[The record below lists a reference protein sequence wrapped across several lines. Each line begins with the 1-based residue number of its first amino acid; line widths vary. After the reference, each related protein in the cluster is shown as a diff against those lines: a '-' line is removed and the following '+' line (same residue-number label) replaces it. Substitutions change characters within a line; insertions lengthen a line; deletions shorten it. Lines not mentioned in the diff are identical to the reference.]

1 LPAIAAWA
9 ITMTFVVLLFVLFR
23 AADLATVSHMFAG
36 LIGQGG
42 LGALWPAGTLVPIAI
57 AGMIALF
64 KVPTFEL
71 AMRLRPSWPA
81 AIGFVVL
88 SVICVLEVGKGAP
101 LSFIYF
107 QF

>member
-1 LPAIAAWA
+1 
-9 ITMTFVVLLFVLFR
+9 
-23 AADLATVSHMFAG
+23 
-36 LIGQGG
+36 
-42 LGALWPAGTLVPIAI
+42 
-57 AGMIALF
+57 
-64 KVPTFEL
+64 
-71 AMRLRPSWPA
+71 MRLRPNWPA

>member
-1 LPAIAAWA
+1 
-9 ITMTFVVLLFVLFR
+9 
-23 AADLATVSHMFAG
+23 
-36 LIGQGG
+36 
-42 LGALWPAGTLVPIAI
+42 
-57 AGMIALF
+57 MIALF

>member
-1 LPAIAAWA
+1 
-9 ITMTFVVLLFVLFR
+9 
-23 AADLATVSHMFAG
+23 
-36 LIGQGG
+36 
-42 LGALWPAGTLVPIAI
+42 
-57 AGMIALF
+57 
-64 KVPTFEL
+64 
-71 AMRLRPSWPA
+71 MRLRPSWPA